1 MRLRAVERDVVLG
14 GRVHAVEV
22 HVVLADRVEARA
34 GPRAEEEHLPVDLV
48 RARPDEHPPHALADE
63 HRLGLL
69 GEHRRPHARPQPV
82 GADDDVVAA
91 RAAVAE
97 ADVAGLLERVDGQPA
112 AQPHP
117 ARLGPLA
124 QDVAERRPRDPDRR
138 REVAVREADH
148 RRARE
153 QRPVGEEGRGVDLR
167 EPALQARLG
176 QAEHLHR
183 AHGGR
188 EQQDADPAEHR
199 LGLALDEVDL
209 DTRARELARG
219 GHAGDPGADD
229 QRGTGHA
236 STSATARVQPAEA
249 RAIFTGKQTTVKPS
263 SGSVSRLWSF
273 SSWQ

>member
-1 MRLRAVERDVVLG
+1 MPIAG
-14 GRVHAVEV
+14 GRSPS
-22 HVVLADRVEARA
+22 ARPTI
-34 GPRAEEEHLPVDLV
+34 GV
-48 RARPDEHPPHALADE
+48 RASSVPS
-63 HRLGLL
+63 
-69 GEHRRPHARPQPV
+69 ARK
-82 GADDDVVAA
+82 
-91 RAAVAE
+91 VAE
-97 ADVAGLLERVDGQPA
+97 STCGN
-112 AQPHP
+112 
-117 ARLGPLA
+117 
-124 QDVAERRPRDPDRR
+124 PRSRH
-138 REVAVREADH
+138 A
-148 RRARE
+148 
-153 QRPVGEEGRGVDLR
+153 
-167 EPALQARLG
+167 LG

-183 AHGGR
+183 AHGRR

-229 QRGTGHA
+229 ERGAGHA